1 MDVYTT
7 LYELAPDG
15 DYDVSF
21 EWDDSIQVDKESEMN
36 KRLAL
41 VTAGISN
48 KVEFR
53 VWYFGETEEQA
64 IQALSKGQSYNNYE
78 MMNSPEMQQNE
89 E

>member
-1 MDVYTT
+1 
-7 LYELAPDG
+7 
-15 DYDVSF
+15 
-21 EWDDSIQVDKESEMN
+21 MN

-41 VTAGISN
+41 VNAGISN

-53 VWYFGETEEQA
+53 MWYFGETEQQA

>member
-1 MDVYTT
+1 MDVYTS

-15 DYDVSF
+15 VYNVSF

-41 VTAGISN
+41 VNAGISN

-53 VWYFGETEEQA
+53 MWYYGETEQQA
-64 IQALSKGQSYNNYE
+64 IQALSKGQSYINYE
-78 MMNSPEMQQNE
+78 MMNSPEMQE
-89 E
+89 DE